1 MPIPIPMPM
10 PQNRSNP
17 FEPFRDPAAAAA
29 LIAKIRGSW
38 DGPPVRIM
46 EVCGTHTM
54 AIARHGLREP
64 LQGVAKLISGPG
76 CPVCVT
82 PDGYIDAAIALAEA
96 PGVTIATFGD
106 MVRVPGTR
114 ASLERA
120 RAGGADVRIVYS
132 PLDAVTLASAD
143 PAREVVFLGV
153 GFETTA
159 PTVAGSIITAQARGI
174 ANYSVLPS
182 LRTIPGAM
190 ALLAADPD
198 VKIDAFLCPAN
209 VSAIIGTDAYRPL
222 VEVCG
227 LPCVV
232 AGFEPLDILSS
243 VLMILRQISAR
254 TARVENEYSR
264 VATPAGNRKAQALM
278 ADVFE
283 PCDADWRGL
292 GVLPGSGL
300 GIASKYASFDA
311 GRKFGV
317 AVLSTPERPGCRCG
331 EVLKGMIDPPEC
343 PLFGNACTPESPVG
357 ACMVSTEGACAAAR
371 RFGIGA

>member
-1 MPIPIPMPM
+1 MPPEGF
-10 PQNRSNP
+10 NP
-17 FEPFRDPAAAAA
+17 LDPFRDPAAAAA
-29 LIAKIRGSW
+29 LIARIGEAW

-64 LQGVAKLISGPG
+64 LRSAARLISGPG

-82 PDGYIDAAIALAEA
+82 PDGYIDAAVALGEM
-96 PGVTIATFGD
+96 PGVTVATFGD

-114 ASLERA
+114 TSLERA

-132 PLDAVTLASAD
+132 PLDAVALAAAD

-159 PTVAGSIITAQARGI
+159 PAIAGSIVSAQARGI

-190 ALLAADPD
+190 ALLAADPG
-198 VKIDAFLCPAN
+198 VKIGAYLCPAN

-222 VEVCG
+222 AERFR

-232 AGFEPLDILSS
+232 AGFEPLDILSA
-243 VLMILRQISAR
+243 VLMILRQVSKGE
-254 TARVENEYSR
+254 ARVENEYSR
-264 VATPAGNRKAQALM
+264 VATASGNRKAQALM
-278 ADVFE
+278 GDVLE

-300 GIASKYASFDA
+300 RIAGKYAAFDA
-311 GRKFGV
+311 GEKIGV
-317 AVLSTPERPGCRCG
+317 AIAPTPERPGCRCG
-331 EVLKGMIDPPEC
+331 DVLKGMIDPPEC
-343 PLFGNACTPESPVG
+343 PLFGAACTPETPVG

-371 RFGIGA
+371 RFGVGA